1 MKRKL
6 LTRNQ
11 TSILY
16 SILGEIESRCGRKVT
31 ITDLFNSILQENIFA
46 SMTVRVNA
54 MHNKKMQQNTYARLK
69 KELKV
74 FKGQVQSNGLLYT
87 AIVGVKN
94 KIELQDL
101 LSLTTVQL
109 NRWKLSTTPLHLNVV
124 IESPGSFFR
133 FPENKRG
140 RPSKEDYTIL
150 NNVTPIAGDYL

>member
-11 TSILY
+11 TGILY
-16 SILGEIESRCGRKVT
+16 SILDEMETRCGHKITV
-31 ITDLFNSILQENIFA
+31 TDLFNSILQDTIFF
-46 SMTVRVNA
+46 SMAAKVKI
-54 MHNKKMQQNTYARLK
+54 MYSKKVQEETYARLK

-74 FKGQVQSNGLLYT
+74 FKGPVQSNGLLYT

-94 KIELQDL
+94 KIELRDL
-101 LSLTTVQL
+101 LSLTTVQV
-109 NRWKLSTTPLHLNVV
+109 NQWKLSTTPLHLKVV
-124 IESPGSFFR
+124 IEAPGKFFR

-150 NNVTPIAGDYL
+150 NNASPATGR